1 MTAGVGP
8 RELGRLFDGME
19 RIRLDLFYEGE
30 HDVSVW
36 SLLAIWVGESDDP
49 EAGAVMREALEARE
63 NKR

>member
-1 MTAGVGP
+1 MPAIGA
-8 RELGRLFDGME
+8 RELVRLFDGME

-36 SLLAIWVGESDDP
+36 SLLAIWVGESDDS
-49 EAGAVMREALEARE
+49 EAGAAMREALEARE